1 MSLHTSLFPLPS
13 LSFGSTES
21 SSMAQEIV
29 LPIGGS
35 GGKSA
40 APFMA
45 KLKVGLKL
53 DNNSGSNEGRKM
65 HRGVIE

>member
-1 MSLHTSLFPLPS
+1 MCENEFAHFPLPS

-35 GGKSA
+35 GGKICST
-40 APFMA
+40 FHG
-45 KLKVGLKL
+45 KT
-53 DNNSGSNEGRKM
+53 EGGA
-65 HRGVIE
+65 HAGQQQPL